1 MTVAVRRVY
10 LGLGTNLGNRQDN
23 IARAVRQIEGKVGKV
38 VSLSS
43 LFITEPWGFESENTF
58 ANAALCVETSMDA
71 SAILAA
77 CQDIERGMGRTSK
90 SRGGIYHDR
99 VIDIDILI
107 IEGEAISTPALTVPH
122 PLMHLRAFVIDPMAE
137 IAPSLVHPT
146 TGKTMLQLREELHG
160 LPHQHE
166 M

>member
-1 MTVAVRRVY
+1 MAVRRVY
-10 LGLGTNLGNRQDN
+10 LGLGTNLGDRQDN
-23 IARAVRQIEGKVGKV
+23 IARAVRQIEGKIGKV

-43 LFITEPWGFESENTF
+43 LFITEPWGFVSENTF
-58 ANAALCVETSMDA
+58 ANAALCVETDMAA
-71 SAILAA
+71 SVILAA

-107 IEGEAISTPALTVPH
+107 IEGESISTPALTVPH

-137 IAPSLVHPT
+137 IAPSLVHPP
-146 TGKTMLQLREELHG
+146 TGKTMLQLRDELHG

-166 M
+166 V

>member
-1 MTVAVRRVY
+1 MDVRRVY
-10 LGLGTNLGNRQDN
+10 LGLGSNLGDRRDN

-43 LFITEPWGFESENTF
+43 LFTTAPWGFESANTF
-58 ANAALCVETSMDA
+58 ANAALCVETGMEA
-71 SAILAA
+71 TGILAA
-77 CQDIERGMGRTSK
+77 CQEIERGMGRTSK
-90 SRGGIYHDR
+90 SRDGIYHDR

-107 IEGEAISTPALTVPH
+107 IEGETIDAPALTVPH

-137 IAPSLVHPT
+137 IAPSLLHPP
-146 TGKTMLQLREELHG
+146 TGKTMLQLRDELHG

-166 M
+166 V